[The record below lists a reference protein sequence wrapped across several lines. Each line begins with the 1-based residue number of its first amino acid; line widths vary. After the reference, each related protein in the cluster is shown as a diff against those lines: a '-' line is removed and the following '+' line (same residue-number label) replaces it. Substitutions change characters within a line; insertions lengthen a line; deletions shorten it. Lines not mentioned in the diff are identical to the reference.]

1 MHDPERAAGLVLD
14 DLVLEQGTFRLR
26 ADVSL
31 RPGALTAIIGP
42 SGAGKSTLLS
52 AIAGFEA
59 LTGGAIGWQGAPI
72 DHLPPGQRP
81 VSILFQDNNLFPH
94 LTIAQNIGLAIDPRL
109 RLGAEDKMR
118 IADLLAR
125 LGLEGMGTRKPGT
138 LSGGQQSRAALG
150 RVLVADRPIVLL
162 DEPFAA
168 LGPGAPARHAGAGT
182 RDAGGQD
189 GADGQPRS
197 GRRAGLR
204 RRDDLHRWRDRPCA
218 PANGGALC
226 RARAGACGL
235 SWPVAHPLKR
245 ERRARSGARRYVQSS
260 GRSVSFPRRAGA

>member
-168 LGPGAPARHAGAGT
+168 LGPG
-182 RDAGGQD
+182 
-189 GADGQPRS
+189 
-197 GRRAGLR
+197 LR
-204 RRDDLHRWRDRPCA
+204 RDMLGLAREMLADRTVLMVSHDPDDARGFADETIFIDGGIAHAPRPTEA
-218 PANGGALC
+218 LFAEPGPALAAYLG
-226 RARAGACGL
+226 
-235 SWPVAHPLKR
+235 
-245 ERRARSGARRYVQSS
+245 QSHT
-260 GRSVSFPRRAGA
+260 P